1 MTSILRRFFFIVLT
15 ITASASLAQTTD
27 TVTGRVIVK
36 LKAGSSTL
44 QMKSFSESSTR
55 LDRAKALAARVGV
68 PLDAGP
74 AVSPDTQVVTA
85 TGMTSEELAQRLGE
99 DIDIE
104 YAVVDQRRRGF
115 AIPNDPLYLAGSATG
130 PAVGQWYLRPPSGEV
145 KSAIDAESA
154 WDITVGSP
162 DVIIADIDS
171 GVRFEHPDLL
181 TIAAGGNLLPG
192 YDFIS
197 DVNVA
202 NDGDGRDP
210 DASDPGD
217 WVTQTELSN
226 RRGPFF
232 QCAPGPEN
240 SSWHGTQVAGLI
252 AAITNNGIGM
262 ASVARTV
269 RLLPVRA
276 LGKCGG
282 FDSDII
288 AAMRWSAGF
297 PVPGVPTNPSPAR
310 IINMS
315 LGGEGACTPA
325 YQQAV
330 DELTALNVVIVAS
343 AGNSAG
349 HAVGTPAN
357 CNSVI
362 AVGGLRHAG
371 TKVGFS
377 DLGANIAI
385 SAPAGNCV
393 NTTPGTPCLYPIL
406 TTTNLGVTTP
416 GASGYS
422 DSFKPSVGTSF
433 SAPLVAGTVGLMLS
447 VRPAL
452 TSPQVKQILQAT
464 ARMFP
469 TTGGDNG
476 DGTVVPQC
484 TAPQFDASGQSVDQ
498 LQCYCTTSTCGA
510 GMLDAHSAVLA
521 ASSGAVVSPA
531 PFEGQWS
538 NAPAGSESGWGI
550 NIAQQGDVLFVT
562 WFTYDSAGNPWWLSI
577 TATKT
582 APNTYAGTVLQTH
595 GPPFSAVPFDPAAV
609 TRSPVGTATLTF
621 TGANDGSFS
630 YTVNGVSQT
639 KNITRIIVGDVLT
652 CASGLLQ
659 DLSVATTYQD
669 IWWAAPAGS
678 ESGWGLNIV
687 QQSDVI
693 FGTWFTYATDGSP
706 LWLLLTAHASAPGR
720 YAGTLYRTTG
730 PAFDTQPFDPA
741 RVTLTAVGS
750 ASLAFADGNSGT
762 FTYTFGGVTQSKSIT
777 RQVFQGA
784 GTTCR

>member
-1 MTSILRRFFFIVLT
+1 MISPLRRFLFLVLAL
-15 ITASASLAQTTD
+15 TAAVAFAQTAD
-27 TVTGRVIVK
+27 TTTARVIVK
-36 LKAGSSTL
+36 LKADSGTL
-44 QMKSFSESSTR
+44 QMKSFSESATR
-55 LDRAKALAARVGV
+55 SDRAKALAARVGV
-68 PLDAGP
+68 ALDAGP
-74 AVSPDTQVVTA
+74 AVSPDTQVVIA

-99 DIDIE
+99 DSDIE

-115 AIPNDPLYLAGSATG
+115 AIPNDPLYMAGSTTG
-130 PAVGQWYLRPPSGEV
+130 PPAGQWYLRPPSGEI
-145 KSAIDAESA
+145 KAAIDAESA

-162 DVIIADIDS
+162 DVVIADIDT

-181 TIAAGGNLLPG
+181 AIAAGGNLLPG
-192 YDFIS
+192 YDLVS

-217 WVTQTELSN
+217 WITQTELSN

-252 AAITNNGIGM
+252 AAMTNNGIGM
-262 ASVARTV
+262 ASVGRTV

-276 LGKCGG
+276 LCKCGG

-297 PVPGVPTNPSPAR
+297 AVPGVPINPSPAR

-315 LGGEGACTPA
+315 LGGEGTCTAA

-330 DELTALNVVIVAS
+330 DELTALKVVIVAS

-357 CNSVI
+357 CNNVI

-377 DLGANIAI
+377 DLGADVTI

-393 NTTPGTPCLYPIL
+393 NTAPGTPCLYPIL

-416 GASGYS
+416 GASSYS
-422 DSFKPSVGTSF
+422 DSFNPSVGTSF
-433 SAPLVAGTVGLMLS
+433 AAPLVAGTVGLMLS
-447 VRPAL
+447 ARPAL
-452 TSPQVKQILQAT
+452 TSAQVKQILQAT

-484 TAPQFDASGQSVDQ
+484 TAPQFDSAGQPVDQ
-498 LQCYCTTSTCGA
+498 LQCYCTTNTCGA
-510 GMLDAHSAVLA
+510 GMLDARPAVLA
-521 ASSGAVVSPA
+521 ASGGGAVSPA
-531 PFEGQWS
+531 LFEGQWS

-562 WFTYDSAGNPWWLSI
+562 WFTYDSTGNPWWLSI

-582 APNTYAGTVLQTH
+582 APNTYAGAVLQTH
-595 GPPFSAVPFDPAAV
+595 GPAFNSMRFDPAAV
-609 TRSPVGTATLTF
+609 VGTTIGNATLTF
-621 TGANDGSFS
+621 AGANDGTFS

-639 KNITRIIVGDVLT
+639 KNITRIVFGDVLT
-652 CASGLLQ
+652 CTSGLLQ
-659 DLSVATTYQD
+659 DLSAATTYQD

-687 QQSDVI
+687 QQGDVI
-693 FGTWFTYATDGSP
+693 FATWFTYATDGTP
-706 LWLLLTAHASAPGR
+706 LWLLLTAHASGPGM
-720 YAGTLYRTTG
+720 YSGTLYRTTG
-730 PAFDTQPFDPA
+730 PAFDAQPFDPA

-750 ASLAFADGNSGT
+750 ASVAFANGNSGT
-762 FTYTFGGVTQSKSIT
+762 FTYTFGGVTQTKSIT
-777 RQVFQGA
+777 RQVFQGS